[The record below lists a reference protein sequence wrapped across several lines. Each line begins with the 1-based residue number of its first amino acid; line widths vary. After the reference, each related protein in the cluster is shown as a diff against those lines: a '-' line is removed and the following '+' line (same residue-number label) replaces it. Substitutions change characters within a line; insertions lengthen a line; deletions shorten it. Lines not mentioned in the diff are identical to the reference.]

1 MSQSQTPLRGR
12 PKKLDRN
19 IILQSALM
27 EYWSKGP
34 SNVSINDIC
43 KLTGASK
50 PGVYR
55 EFTSDDGLKKSALKA
70 YETLAVQP
78 LIDILHLDQP
88 VSKTIDAVIEFIT
101 QDRKSINIPNGCLL
115 VMMTTQS
122 DQLGKTTLEELNRIR
137 ADLFTAYFEWVERT
151 KLEGGFVDIETD
163 VAALFLENQHIGAMR
178 MQREGISNET
188 IANVLN
194 FAFKMA
200 FSKKP
205 KPLLN

>member
-1 MSQSQTPLRGR
+1 MPLRGR

-55 EFTSDDGLKKSALKA
+55 EFRSDDGLKKSVLKA

-88 VSKTIDAVIEFIT
+88 VSKTIEAVIGFIT
-101 QDRKSINIPNGCLL
+101 QDRRSINIPNGCLL
-115 VMMTTQS
+115 VMMTAQS

-137 ADLFTAYFEWVERT
+137 ADLFAAYFEWVQRA
-151 KLEGGFVDIETD
+151 KLEARFSDIETD

-178 MQREGISNET
+178 MQKEGISNET

-200 FSKKP
+200 FFKKP
-205 KPLLN
+205 KKLLN

>member
-1 MSQSQTPLRGR
+1 
-12 PKKLDRN
+12 
-19 IILQSALM
+19 M
-27 EYWSKGP
+27 EYWTKGP

-55 EFTSDDGLKKSALKA
+55 EFSSDDGLKKSAL
-70 YETLAVQP
+70 ETYQALAVQP
-78 LIDILHLDQP
+78 LLNILHSDKP
-88 VSKTIDAVIEFIT
+88 VLETIDAAISFIT
-101 QDRKSINIPNGCLL
+101 QDRKSMNIPNGCLL
-115 VMMTTQS
+115 VMMTSQS
-122 DQLGKTTLEELNRIR
+122 DQLGSSTLEELNRIR
-137 ADLFTAYFEWVERT
+137 ANLSAAYFSWVERA
-151 KLEGGFVDIETD
+151 KLEGGFSDVETNE
-163 VAALFLENQHIGAMR
+163 VVLYLENQHIGAMR

>member
-1 MSQSQTPLRGR
+1 MPLRGR

-55 EFTSDDGLKKSALKA
+55 EFRSDDGLKKSVLKA

-88 VSKTIDAVIEFIT
+88 VSKTIEAVIGFIT
-101 QDRKSINIPNGCLL
+101 QDRRSINIPNGCLL

-137 ADLFTAYFEWVERT
+137 ADLFTAYFEWVERA
-151 KLEGGFVDIETD
+151 KLEGGFSDIETD

-178 MQREGISNET
+178 MQKEGISNET
-188 IANVLN
+188 IANVLS

>member
-1 MSQSQTPLRGR
+1 MPLRGR

-55 EFTSDDGLKKSALKA
+55 EFRSDDVLKKNVLKA

-88 VSKTIDAVIEFIT
+88 VSKTI
-101 QDRKSINIPNGCLL
+101 
-115 VMMTTQS
+115 
-122 DQLGKTTLEELNRIR
+122 
-137 ADLFTAYFEWVERT
+137 
-151 KLEGGFVDIETD
+151 
-163 VAALFLENQHIGAMR
+163 
-178 MQREGISNET
+178 
-188 IANVLN
+188 
-194 FAFKMA
+194 
-200 FSKKP
+200 
-205 KPLLN
+205 

>member
-1 MSQSQTPLRGR
+1 MSQNQMPLRGR

-19 IILQSALM
+19 LILQSALM
-27 EYWSKGP
+27 EYWTKGP

-55 EFTSDDGLKKSALKA
+55 EFSSDDGLKKSAL
-70 YETLAVQP
+70 ETYQALAVQP
-78 LIDILHLDQP
+78 LLNILHSDKP
-88 VSKTIDAVIEFIT
+88 VLETIDAVIDFIA
-101 QDRKSINIPNGCLL
+101 QDRKSMDIPNGCLL
-115 VMMTTQS
+115 VMMTSQS
-122 DQLGKTTLEELNRIR
+122 DQLGSSTLEELNRIR
-137 ADLFTAYFEWVERT
+137 ANLSAAYFSWVERA
-151 KLEGGFVDIETD
+151 KLEGGFSDVETNE
-163 VAALFLENQHIGAMR
+163 VVLYLENQHIGAMR

>member
-1 MSQSQTPLRGR
+1 MPLRGR

-55 EFTSDDGLKKSALKA
+55 EFRSDDGLKKSVLKA

-88 VSKTIDAVIEFIT
+88 VSKTIEAVIGFIT
-101 QDRKSINIPNGCLL
+101 QDRRSINIPNGCLL

-137 ADLFTAYFEWVERT
+137 ADLFTAYFEWVERA
-151 KLEGGFVDIETD
+151 KLEGRFSDIETD

-178 MQREGISNET
+178 MQKEGISNET

-205 KPLLN
+205 KPHLN

>member
-88 VSKTIDAVIEFIT
+88 VSKTIDAVIEFIA

-137 ADLFTAYFEWVERT
+137 ADLFTAYFEWVERA
-151 KLEGGFVDIETD
+151 KFEGGFADIETNI
-163 VAALFLENQHIGAMR
+163 AALFLENQHISAMR
-178 MQREGISNET
+178 MQKEGISNET
-188 IANVLN
+188 IANVLS

-200 FSKKP
+200 FFKKP
-205 KPLLN
+205 EPPFN

>member
-1 MSQSQTPLRGR
+1 MPLRGR

-19 IILQSALM
+19 LILQSALM
-27 EYWSKGP
+27 EYWTKGP

-55 EFTSDDGLKKSALKA
+55 EFSSDDGLKKSAL
-70 YETLAVQP
+70 ETYQALAVQP
-78 LIDILHLDQP
+78 LLDILHSDKP
-88 VSKTIDAVIEFIT
+88 VLTIDAAISFIT
-101 QDRKSINIPNGCLL
+101 QDRKSMNIPNGCLL
-115 VMMTTQS
+115 VMMTSQS
-122 DQLGKTTLEELNRIR
+122 DQLGSSTLEELNRIR
-137 ADLFTAYFEWVERT
+137 ANLFAAYFSWVERA
-151 KLEGGFVDIETD
+151 KLAGGFADLETNE
-163 VAALFLENQHIGAMR
+163 VALYLENQHIGAMR

>member
-1 MSQSQTPLRGR
+1 MSYNQMPLRGR

-55 EFTSDDGLKKSALKA
+55 EFRSDDGLKKNVLKA

-88 VSKTIDAVIEFIT
+88 VSKTIEAVIGFIT
-101 QDRKSINIPNGCLL
+101 QDRRSINIPNGCLL

-137 ADLFTAYFEWVERT
+137 ADLFTAYFEWVERA
-151 KLEGGFVDIETD
+151 KLEGRFSDIETD
-163 VAALFLENQHIGAMR
+163 LAALFLENQHIGAMR
-178 MQREGISNET
+178 MQREGISNGT

>member
-1 MSQSQTPLRGR
+1 MSQNQTPLRGR

-19 IILQSALM
+19 LILQSALM
-27 EYWSKGP
+27 EYWTKGP

-55 EFTSDDGLKKSALKA
+55 EFSNDDGLKKSVLKT
-70 YETLAVQP
+70 YQTLAVQP
-78 LIDILHLDQP
+78 LLDILYSDKP
-88 VSKTIDAVIEFIT
+88 VSETIDAAISFIT
-101 QDRKSINIPNGCLL
+101 QDRKSMGVPNGCLL
-115 VMMTTQS
+115 VMMTAQS
-122 DQLGKTTLEELNRIR
+122 EQLGSSTLEELNRIR
-137 ADLFTAYFEWVERT
+137 TNLFTAYFSWVKRA
-151 KLEGGFVDIETD
+151 KLEGGFSDLETNET
-163 VAALFLENQHIGAMR
+163 ALYLENQHIGAMR

-200 FSKKP
+200 FFKKP
-205 KPLLN
+205 KKLLN

>member
-1 MSQSQTPLRGR
+1 MPLRGR

-55 EFTSDDGLKKSALKA
+55 EFRSDDGLKKSVLKA

-88 VSKTIDAVIEFIT
+88 VSKTIAAVIGFIT
-101 QDRKSINIPNGCLL
+101 QDRRSINIPNGCLL

-137 ADLFTAYFEWVERT
+137 ADLFTAYFEWVERA
-151 KLEGGFVDIETD
+151 KLEGGFADIETD
-163 VAALFLENQHIGAMR
+163 VAALFLENQHISAMR
-178 MQREGISNET
+178 MQKEGISNET
-188 IANVLN
+188 IANVLS

-200 FSKKP
+200 FFKKP
-205 KPLLN
+205 EPPFN

>member
-1 MSQSQTPLRGR
+1 MSHNQMPLRGR

-55 EFTSDDGLKKSALKA
+55 EFRSDDGLKKSVLKA

-88 VSKTIDAVIEFIT
+88 VSKTIDAVIRFIT
-101 QDRKSINIPNGCLL
+101 QDRRSIDIPNGCLL
-115 VMMTTQS
+115 VMMTALS

-137 ADLFTAYFEWVERT
+137 ADLFAAYFEWVERA
-151 KLEGGFVDIETD
+151 KLEGRFSDIETD
-163 VAALFLENQHIGAMR
+163 LAALFLENQHIGAMR
-178 MQREGISNET
+178 MQKEGISNET
-188 IANVLN
+188 IANVLS
-194 FAFKMA
+194 FAFKMV
-200 FSKKP
+200 FFKKP
-205 KPLLN
+205 EPPFN

>member
-1 MSQSQTPLRGR
+1 MSQNQMPLRGR

-19 IILQSALM
+19 LILQSALM
-27 EYWSKGP
+27 EYWTKGP

-55 EFTSDDGLKKSALKA
+55 EFSSDDGLKKSAL
-70 YETLAVQP
+70 ETYQALAVQP
-78 LIDILHLDQP
+78 LLDILHLDKP
-88 VSKTIDAVIEFIT
+88 VPETIDAAISFIT
-101 QDRKSINIPNGCLL
+101 QDRKSMNIPNGCLL
-115 VMMTTQS
+115 VMMTSQS
-122 DQLGKTTLEELNRIR
+122 DQLGSSTLEELNRIR
-137 ADLFTAYFEWVERT
+137 ANLSAAYFSWVERA
-151 KLEGGFVDIETD
+151 KLEGGFSDVETNE
-163 VAALFLENQHIGAMR
+163 VVLYLENQHIGAMR

>member
-137 ADLFTAYFEWVERT
+137 ADLFTAYFEWVERA

-200 FSKKP
+200 FAKKP

>member
-43 KLTGASK
+43 KLTEASK

-137 ADLFTAYFEWVERT
+137 ADLFTAYFEWVERA
-151 KLEGGFVDIETD
+151 KFEGGFADIETNI
-163 VAALFLENQHIGAMR
+163 AALFLENQHISAMR
-178 MQREGISNET
+178 MQKEGISNET
-188 IANVLN
+188 IANVLS

-200 FSKKP
+200 FFKKP
-205 KPLLN
+205 EPPFN

>member
-1 MSQSQTPLRGR
+1 MSQNQMPLRGR

-19 IILQSALM
+19 LILQSALM

-55 EFTSDDGLKKSALKA
+55 EFSSDDGLKKSAL
-70 YETLAVQP
+70 ETYHLLAVQP
-78 LIDILHLDQP
+78 LLDILHSDKP
-88 VSKTIDAVIEFIT
+88 VLEIIDAVIDFIT
-101 QDRKSINIPNGCLL
+101 QDRKSMDIPNGCLL
-115 VMMTTQS
+115 VMMTAQS
-122 DQLGKTTLEELNRIR
+122 DQLGSSTLEELNRIR
-137 ADLFTAYFEWVERT
+137 ANLSAAYFSWVERA
-151 KLEGGFVDIETD
+151 KLEGGFSDVETNE
-163 VAALFLENQHIGAMR
+163 VVLYLETQHIGAMR

-194 FAFKMA
+194 FAFKIA

-205 KPLLN
+205 RPLLN

>member
-137 ADLFTAYFEWVERT
+137 ADLFTAYFEWVERA

-200 FSKKP
+200 FFKKP
-205 KPLLN
+205 KKLLN

>member
-1 MSQSQTPLRGR
+1 MPLRGR

-55 EFTSDDGLKKSALKA
+55 EFRSDDGLKKSVLKA

-78 LIDILHLDQP
+78 LINILHLDQP
-88 VSKTIDAVIEFIT
+88 VSKTIEAVIGFIT
-101 QDRKSINIPNGCLL
+101 QDRRSINIPNGCLL

-137 ADLFTAYFEWVERT
+137 ADLFTAYFEWVERA
-151 KLEGGFVDIETD
+151 KLEGRFSDIETD

-178 MQREGISNET
+178 MQKEGISNET
-188 IANVLN
+188 IANILS
-194 FAFKMA
+194 FAFEMA
-200 FSKKP
+200 FFKKP
-205 KPLLN
+205 EPPFN

>member
-137 ADLFTAYFEWVERT
+137 ADLFTAYFEWVERA

>member
-55 EFTSDDGLKKSALKA
+55 EFSKRRRVEKKRS
-70 YETLAVQP
+70 
-78 LIDILHLDQP
+78 
-88 VSKTIDAVIEFIT
+88 
-101 QDRKSINIPNGCLL
+101 RKL
-115 VMMTTQS
+115 
-122 DQLGKTTLEELNRIR
+122 
-137 ADLFTAYFEWVERT
+137 
-151 KLEGGFVDIETD
+151 
-163 VAALFLENQHIGAMR
+163 MR
-178 MQREGISNET
+178 HSQFN
-188 IANVLN
+188 
-194 FAFKMA
+194 
-200 FSKKP
+200 P
-205 KPLLN
+205 Y